1 MHEKEIILDFEAN
14 SAMLSKN
21 KYYLGKLYL
30 FDIQL
35 IYIFIHLI
43 ICFISNLILF
53 LFLILIFLFFLIIL
67 FTISGLEK
75 QNLTKKKM
83 EDKSLHATLSKI
95 NEENLKLKRESELN
109 LKLDDK

>member
-21 KYYLGKLYL
+21 KYYLGKLFL

-43 ICFISNLILF
+43 ICFISNLIF
-53 LFLILIFLFFLIIL
+53 IFIFIFIFLFFLMIFL
-67 FTISGLEK
+67 TFSGLEK
-75 QNLTKKKM
+75 QNLIKKKM